1 MYIFLV
7 VVVGIFC
14 FVLTYNIAISKNRNP
29 LTWIFICLMGSPL
42 CIIILVML
50 DDLPRQ
56 PKGKYDLPRNPKMKY
71 DFKSTGFSFK
81 KIEKKNDE

>member
-1 MYIFLV
+1 
-7 VVVGIFC
+7 
-14 FVLTYNIAISKNRNP
+14 
-29 LTWIFICLMGSPL
+29 
-42 CIIILVML
+42 ML
-50 DDLPRQ
+50 DDLPRE